1 MIRNSILDNL
11 SNLSVHLQ
19 EIESACV
26 NTEQLGLGSA
36 RLSLVNAL
44 EGFRSSRFRLGQR
57 LSAYKGFFKADQ
69 GWMTAAKAIAGAIG
83 CDERTIRR
91 TIDGF
96 ERVCTRPVTRIESLQ
111 GSRSVG
117 RLRSAAGPVPAGR
130 CLRPAVQANRW

>member
-26 NTEQLGLGSA
+26 NTEQLGLGSV

-57 LSAYKGFFKADQ
+57 LQPTKDSSKL
-69 GWMTAAKAIAGAIG
+69 
-83 CDERTIRR
+83 IR
-91 TIDGF
+91 DG
-96 ERVCTRPVTRIESLQ
+96 
-111 GSRSVG
+111 
-117 RLRSAAGPVPAGR
+117 
-130 CLRPAVQANRW
+130 